1 MVSKV
6 HASPGNL
13 THFSRLFSPL
23 IKEWVGSRQIT
34 NFVHGVSGTCMNN
47 QPRLSA
53 RQPLD
58 SY

>member
-6 HASPGNL
+6 HASPGNS

-23 IKEWVGSRQIT
+23 IKEWVGSGQMT
-34 NFVHGVSGTCMNN
+34 NFVHGTCMNN